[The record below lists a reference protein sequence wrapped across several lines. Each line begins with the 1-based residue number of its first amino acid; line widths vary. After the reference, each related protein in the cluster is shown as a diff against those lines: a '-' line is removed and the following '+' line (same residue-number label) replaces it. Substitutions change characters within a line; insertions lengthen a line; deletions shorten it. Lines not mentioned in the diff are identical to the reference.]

1 VETLYSAGIRSEF
14 DLTVNG
20 ARNSDLARSNDNDAL
35 IFDAPPPPDSSGWRV
50 RLDRA
55 VRARRRVRLVYQDAA
70 GQVTERRVRPLDV
83 TYEGREWR
91 LIAWCELRQDFRAFN
106 LDRMASVQVLRSV
119 FPDEPGRTLM
129 DYLQAV

>member
-1 VETLYSAGIRSEF
+1 MYSERIRSEF
-14 DLTVNG
+14 DFTVNR
-20 ARNSDLARSNDNDAL
+20 ARNSRLARSNENDAL
-35 IFDAPPPPDSSGWRV
+35 IFGAPPPPDSSGWRG

-83 TYEGREWR
+83 TFEGREWR
-91 LIAWCELRQDFRAFN
+91 LVAWCELRQDFRVFN

-119 FPDEPGRTLM
+119 FPEEPGRTLV
-129 DYLQAV
+129 DYLEEV